1 MFDSSQLTNPPLPSL
16 KMEAT
21 IKPRRIVFLDL
32 LRALAVMMM
41 MEGHTIDVLLLDEYR
56 SYDYPGF
63 KLWQFTR
70 GLTAP
75 IFLLTVGTV
84 FVYLLRSTA
93 LPFRDNPRVAK
104 GVKRALLLFALGYL
118 LRFPSPSIIGVFSAP
133 DEQWRAF
140 WTVDALQSIGMGI
153 LLLLLGAFLSEKLR
167 LNDLAV
173 FGCGGLF
180 FFVCAPFFE
189 QMDWSGWLPAPIA
202 AYFYSG
208 SGSLFPLFPWAGYVM
223 IGGVLGAYLAGA
235 DRRPEPSG
243 LSRRLIVVGM
253 ALLALYYYAGHLKA
267 AGNGSAQFWASNP
280 DLAILRLGSV
290 LILIVPI
297 ALLSAR
303 VRAVPPTLLTV
314 GRRTL
319 PIYLLHLVILYG
331 SPWNPGIN
339 QLCDKCL
346 PIWPSLAAALLM
358 QVLMIGLTV
367 AYDKIEFRK
376 LMAKSPIRELT
387 KRPHKEQKAAPP
399 LPQRVGND
407 AEMPRRS

>member
-1 MFDSSQLTNPPLPSL
+1 
-16 KMEAT
+16 MEAT
-21 IKPRRIVFLDL
+21 IKPRRVVFLDL

-41 MEGHTIDVLLLDEYR
+41 VEGHTIDVLLLDEYR

-84 FVYLLRSTA
+84 FVYILQSTA

-104 GVKRALLLFALGYL
+104 GVKRALVLFALGYL

-133 DEQWRAF
+133 VEQWRAF

-189 QMDWSGWLPAPIA
+189 QIDWSRWLPAPIA

-267 AGNGSAQFWASNP
+267 AGNGSTQFWASNP
-280 DLAILRLGSV
+280 DLALLRSGSV
-290 LILIVPI
+290 FILIVPI

-303 VRAVPPTLLTV
+303 VRAVPPSLLKV

-367 AYDKIEFRK
+367 AYDKIKFRK

-387 KRPHKEQKAAPP
+387 KRPHQEQKASPP
-399 LPQRVGND
+399 LPHRVGND
-407 AEMPRRS
+407 AELPRRS

>member
-118 LRFPSPSIIGVFSAP
+118 LRFPSPSVIGVFSAP

-140 WTVDALQSIGMGI
+140 WTVDVLQLIGMGI
-153 LLLLLGAFLSEKLR
+153 LLLLFGAFLSEKLR
-167 LNDLAV
+167 LNELAV
-173 FGCGGLF
+173 FGCGCLF
-180 FFVCAPFFE
+180 FFAFAPFGWNE
-189 QMDWSGWLPAPIA
+189 WLPAPIA

-223 IGGVLGAYLAGA
+223 FGGVLGFYLAG
-235 DRRPEPSG
+235 DGRQLEPSG
-243 LSRRLIVVGM
+243 LSRRLIVTGM

-267 AGNGSAQFWASNP
+267 AGYGSAHFWASNP
-280 DLAILRLGSV
+280 DLALLRLGSV
-290 LILIVPI
+290 FLLIVPI

-331 SPWNPGIN
+331 SPWNPGIHRM
-339 QLCDKCL
+339 CDKCL
-346 PIWPSLAAALLM
+346 PLRLSLSAVLLM
-358 QVLMIGLTV
+358 QVLMIGLAV
-367 AYDKIEFRK
+367 AYDKVEFRK
-376 LMAKSPIRELT
+376 LLAKSPIRELT
-387 KRPHKEQKAAPP
+387 KRPHQEQKAAPP

-407 AEMPRRS
+407 AELPRRS